1 MAIDKGLY
9 QAPQGLEATPEA
21 EPLEIEIVDPEAVRI
36 KQGDMEIDIEPEGD
50 SEFSKNLAEDMDEQ
64 DLMTLSSDLVGLFTT
79 DVDARKDW
87 ADTYVQG
94 LKLLGLKY
102 EETTEPWAGACGVF
116 HPMLSEAVVR
126 FQSEAIME
134 TFPSSGPV
142 KTQIIGKE
150 TNAKKEASIRVS
162 EDMNYKLMDEMTEY
176 RPEHEK
182 LLWNLP
188 LAGSAFKKV
197 YYDPSL
203 ERQVAMFIPAED
215 FVVPY
220 GASNLDTAE
229 RMTHVMRKTKNDVK
243 KLMVAGFYRDVDLGE
258 PMAVLDDIEKRKAE
272 EQGFSATNDNRFR
285 ILEMHVDYDLPG
297 FEDERD
303 GEPTGVALPY
313 VITIE
318 KSTGKVLAIRRNWL
332 EDDTLKSKRIHFV
345 HYQYVPG
352 FGFYGYGLIH
362 LIGGYA
368 RSATTMLRQ
377 LIDAGTLSNLPGGLK
392 SRGLRVKGD
401 DTPISPGEFRD
412 VDVPSGT
419 IKDNVMLL
427 PYKEPSQTL
436 SQLFNQIVT
445 EGRNFVSAGDL
456 QVSDMG
462 GNAPVGTTLAILE
475 RTLKVMSAIQARL
488 HYSMKQEFKLL
499 KHIIADYTPENYD
512 YEPEEGQASA
522 KRADYEDIEV
532 IPVSDPNASTMAQKI
547 VQWQAVMQLAQQAP
561 QLYNL
566 PFLHR
571 QMVETLGIKNASKLI
586 PMSDDQK
593 PADPVTENQNILMMK
608 PVKAFSYQDHQS
620 HIAVH
625 QAAMQDPKI
634 MALLQNNPQAQQLQ
648 ASMMAHINEHAG
660 FLYRQ
665 EIEKQLGMALPKQ
678 HMNDMN
684 EEEDVNMSPE
694 VEYAMSQ
701 KLAQAAQQLLQ
712 QNKQQAQQ
720 QQAQQQAQDP
730 IIQMQMQEL
739 QLKAQ
744 EQQRKATKDQ
754 TDAQLKMKQ
763 LEIEAQRIQSQQK
776 TAALQVTAN
785 TAVQAEKL
793 KHQQRVDGGKMA
805 LDAINKDRQ
814 HKHDIGIKAVEG
826 KNKQDLAMQQH
837 LQNKDATEQQHR
849 QSLEQQRVAT
859 QNSKKETR

>member
-1 MAIDKGLY
+1 MAIDKSVY
-9 QAPQGLEATPEA
+9 QAPQGLAATPEA
-21 EPLEIEIVDPEAVRI
+21 EPIEIEIVDPEAVHI
-36 KQGDMEIDIEPEGD
+36 SAGDMSVDIEPEGESD
-50 SEFSKNLAEDMDEQ
+50 FSKNLAEDMDEQ
-64 DLMTLSSDLVGLFTT
+64 ELNTLSSDLIGLFET
-79 DVDARKDW
+79 DLNGRKDW

-134 TFPSSGPV
+134 TFPATGPV

-150 TNAKKEASIRVS
+150 TQSKKEASIRVS
-162 EDMNYKLMDEMTEY
+162 DDMNYKLMDEMTEY

-297 FEDERD
+297 FEDEIN
-303 GEPTGVALPY
+303 GEKTGVALPY

-499 KHIIADYTPENYD
+499 KHIIADYTPEEYD
-512 YEPEEGQASA
+512 YEPEEGKASA
-522 KRADYEDIEV
+522 KKADYTDVEV

-608 PVKAFSYQDHQS
+608 PVKAFSYQDHKS

-625 QAAMQDPKI
+625 QAAMQDPMI
-634 MALLQNNPQAQQLQ
+634 IGLLQNNPQAQQLQ

-665 EIEKQLGMALPKQ
+665 EIEKQLGTALPKQ

-684 EEEDVNMSPE
+684 EEEDENMSPE
-694 VEYAMSQ
+694 VEYQLSQ
-701 KLAQAAQQLLQ
+701 QLAQAAQQLLQ

-785 TAVQAEKL
+785 TAVQTEKL

>member
-1 MAIDKGLY
+1 MAIEKSIY
-9 QAPQGLEATPEA
+9 QAPQGLSQLNE
-21 EPLEIEIVDPEAVRI
+21 EPIEIEIVDPEAI
-36 KQGDMEIDIEPEGD
+36 SISAGDMEIDIEPEGD
-50 SEFSKNLAEDMDEQ
+50 SEFSKNLAEDMSEQ
-64 DLMTLSSDLVGLFTT
+64 ELMTISSDLVALF
-79 DVDARKDW
+79 DSDNNSRKDW
-87 ADTYVQG
+87 ADTYIQG

-134 TFPSSGPV
+134 TFPASGPV

-150 TNAKKEASIRVS
+150 TVKKKEASIRVS

-203 ERQVAMFIPAED
+203 GRQVSMFIPAED

-229 RMTHVMRKTKNDVK
+229 RMTHIMRKTKNDIK
-243 KLMVAGFYRDVDLGE
+243 KLVASGFYRDVALGE
-258 PMAVLDDIEKRKAE
+258 PMAVLDDIEKNKAE
-272 EQGFSATNDNRFR
+272 EQGFSAINDDRYR
-285 ILEMHVDYDLPG
+285 VLEMHVDYDLQG
-297 FEDERD
+297 YEDKMD
-303 GEPTGVALPY
+303 GEETGIALPY
-313 VITIE
+313 IITIE

-392 SRGLRVKGD
+392 SKGLRVKGD

-488 HYSMKQEFKLL
+488 HYAMKQEFKLL
-499 KHIIADYTPENYD
+499 KHIIADYTPESYD
-512 YEPEEGQASA
+512 YEPEEGKASA
-522 KRADYEDIEV
+522 KKADYDDVEV

-571 QMVETLGIKNASKLI
+571 QMVETLGIKNAAKLI
-586 PMSDDQK
+586 PMADDQK
-593 PADPVTENQNILMMK
+593 PADPVTENQNILIMK
-608 PVKAFSYQDHQS
+608 PVKAFQYQDHES

-634 MALLQNNPQAQQLQ
+634 MALLQSNPQAPQLQ
-648 ASMMAHINEHAG
+648 AIMMAHINEHAG

-665 EIEKQLGMALPKQ
+665 EIEKQMGMALPPQK
-678 HMNDMN
+678 MNDMN
-684 EEEDVNMSPE
+684 EEEDVNMTPE
-694 VEYAMSQ
+694 VEYALSQ
-701 KLAQAAQQLLQ
+701 KLAQAANQLLQ
-712 QNKQQAQQ
+712 QNKQQAAQ

-730 IIQMQMQEL
+730 IIQMQQQEL
-739 QLKAQ
+739 QIKAQ
-744 EQQRKATKDQ
+744 DQKRKVQKDQ
-754 TDAQLKMKQ
+754 ADAQLKMKQ
-763 LEIEAQRIQSQQK
+763 LDIEAKRIESQQRIAAGQMLAKGTMDKQKLKSQQ
-776 TAALQVTAN
+776 
-785 TAVQAEKL
+785 VQAAGKIMADMVGKE
-793 KHQQRVDGGKMA
+793 QQNTYNIANKA
-805 LDAINKDRQ
+805 LDHMSKREIAAQQAGHQEDLI
-814 HKHDIGIKAVEG
+814 A
-826 KNKQDLAMQQH
+826 KQASAQP
-837 LQNKDATEQQHR
+837 
-849 QSLEQQRVAT
+849 
-859 QNSKKETR
+859 KKETK

>member
-1 MAIDKGLY
+1 MAMDKGLY
-9 QAPQGLEATPEA
+9 QAPQGLAATPEA
-21 EPLEIEIVDPEAVRI
+21 EPIEIEIVDPKAVHI
-36 KQGDMEIDIEPEGD
+36 GIGDMEIDIEPEGD
-50 SEFSKNLAEDMDEQ
+50 PEFSKNLAEDMSEQ
-64 DLMTLSSDLVGLFTT
+64 DLMTLGSDLIGLFET
-79 DVDARKDW
+79 DLNGRKDW

-150 TNAKKEASIRVS
+150 TTAKKESSIRVS
-162 EDMNYKLMDEMTEY
+162 EDMNYKLTDEMTEY

-272 EQGFSATNDNRFR
+272 EQGFSATNDNRYR
-285 ILEMHVDYDLPG
+285 ILEIHVDYDLPG

-332 EDDTLKSKRIHFV
+332 EEDTLKSKRIHFV

-499 KHIIADYTPENYD
+499 KHIIADYTPEEYD

-522 KRADYEDIEV
+522 KKADYDDVEV

-571 QMVETLGIKNASKLI
+571 QMVETLGIKNAAKLI
-586 PMSDDQK
+586 PMADDQK

-608 PVKAFSYQDHQS
+608 PVKAFIYQDHKS

-625 QAAMQDPKI
+625 QAAMQDPMI
-634 MALLQNNPQAQQLQ
+634 IGLLQNNPQAPQLQ

-665 EIEKQLGMALPKQ
+665 EIEKQMGIALPKQ

-684 EEEDVNMSPE
+684 EEEDENMSPE
-694 VEYAMSQ
+694 VEYQMSQ
-701 KLAQAAQQLLQ
+701 QIAQAAQQLLQ
-712 QNKQQAQQ
+712 QNKQMAAQ

-744 EQQRKATKDQ
+744 EQQRKTTKDQ
-754 TDAQLKMKQ
+754 TDAQLKLKQ
-763 LEIEAQRIQSQQK
+763 LEIEAQRIQSQQRV
-776 TAALQVTAN
+776 AAGQMIAQGTMN
-785 TAVQAEKL
+785 KEKL
-793 KHQQRVDGGKMA
+793 KSQQIQTAGKIMA
-805 LDAINKDRQ
+805 DM
-814 HKHDIGIKAVEG
+814 VG
-826 KNKQDLAMQQH
+826 K
-837 LQNKDATEQQHR
+837 EQQQKHGVANKALAHISQR
-849 QSLEQQRVAT
+849 EIAEQQAGHQMDYAEKQASLQPKIT
-859 QNSKKETR
+859 PKKEAK

>member
-9 QAPQGLEATPEA
+9 QAPQGLAATPEA
-21 EPLEIEIVDPEAVRI
+21 EPLEIEIVDPEAVHI
-36 KQGDMEIDIEPEGD
+36 KHGPLEIDIEPEGD
-50 SEFSKNLAEDMDEQ
+50 SEFSNNLAEDMDEQ
-64 DLMTLSSDLVGLFTT
+64 TLMTLSSDLIGLFET
-79 DVDARKDW
+79 DQNGRKDW

-134 TFPSSGPV
+134 TFPATGPV

-150 TNAKKEASIRVS
+150 TNSKKEASIRVS
-162 EDMNYKLMDEMTEY
+162 EDMNYKLMDQMTEY

-197 YYDPSL
+197 YFDPSL
-203 ERQVAMFIPAED
+203 DRQVAMFIPAED

-229 RMTHVMRKTKNDVK
+229 RMTHIMRKTKNDVK

-258 PMAVLDDIEKRKAE
+258 PMAVLDDVEKRKAE
-272 EQGFSATNDNRFR
+272 EQGFSAINDNRFR

-297 FEDERD
+297 YEDEID

-332 EDDTLKSKRIHFV
+332 EDDILKSKRIHFV

-412 VDVPSGT
+412 VDVPSGV
-419 IKDNVMLL
+419 IKDNIMLL

-436 SQLFNQIVT
+436 SQLFNQIVQ

-488 HYSMKQEFKLL
+488 HYAMKQEFKLL
-499 KHIIADYTPENYD
+499 KHIIADYTPEDYD
-512 YEPEEGQASA
+512 YEPEEGKASA
-522 KRADYEDIEV
+522 KKADYDDVEV

-571 QMVETLGIKNASKLI
+571 QMVETLGIKNAAKLI

-608 PVKAFSYQDHQS
+608 PVKAFSYQDHKS

-625 QAAMQDPKI
+625 QAAMNDPMI
-634 MALLQNNPQAQQLQ
+634 IGLLQNNPQAPQLQ
-648 ASMMAHINEHAG
+648 ATMLAHINEHAG

-678 HMNDMN
+678 HMDDMN
-684 EEEDVNMSPE
+684 EEEDENMSPE

-701 KLAQAAQQLLQ
+701 KMAQAAQQLLQ
-712 QNKQQAQQ
+712 QNQSQAAQQKAQQ
-720 QQAQQQAQDP
+720 QSQDP
-730 IIQMQMQEL
+730 IIQMQQQEL
-739 QLKAQ
+739 QIKQQ
-744 EQQRKATKDQ
+744 EQQRKAQKDQ

-763 LEIEAQRIQSQQK
+763 LDIEAQRIQSQQR

-785 TAVQAEKL
+785 AALGQEKL
-793 KHQQRVDGGKMA
+793 KTQRMTEGGKMA
-805 LDAINKDRQ
+805 LDAISK
-814 HKHDIGIKAVEG
+814 
-826 KNKQDLAMQQH
+826 
-837 LQNKDATEQQHR
+837 EQQHKQILGQKAVDHMSKR
-849 QSLEQQRVAT
+849 DLLEQQAAFKPQT
-859 QNSKKETR
+859 ISKKDNK